1 MATPESF
8 QGRLKAPAIVA
19 PMFLTS
25 GLELEVE
32 SRLNGVEDAFPGL
45 NQRPSEDFVEW
56 LEEIDAHPEGKDAA
70 PCSVNLIVLSSKH
83 HLQEAL
89 EIMRGVLHIASSEVY
104 VRRIEDEG
112 QAVGTLA
119 LLLSQSLK
127 ENNEHTEPL
136 RIDHIQSLLD
146 TFGPEIQE
154 QAASPKPQ
162 STLLD
167 PLTRKETR
175 VVQLLSEGYS
185 NSTMAEKLCVSDST
199 VRTHLR
205 NINSKLNASN
215 RTQAVAIARRL
226 GIV

>member
-70 PCSVNLIVLSSKH
+70 PCSLNLIVLSSKH

>member
-70 PCSVNLIVLSSKH
+70 PCSLNLIVLSSKH

-89 EIMRGVLHIASSEVY
+89 EIMRVCYIASSEVY

>member
-70 PCSVNLIVLSSKH
+70 PCSVNLIVLTSKP

-112 QAVGTLA
+112 HAVGTLA
-119 LLLSQSLK
+119 LLFSQSLK

-136 RIDHIQSLLD
+136 RIDYIQSLLD

-154 QAASPKPQ
+154 QAASSKPQ
-162 STLLD
+162 SSLLD

-175 VVQLLSEGYS
+175 VLQLLSEGYS